1 MSEDKKNLN
10 DEIARL
16 ISKHGSL
23 DAAIDH
29 AKRKAKTWESLKNLM
44 VFKKAAGGKSPVSPL
59 TAQLRFPHFATGGL
73 VTHLPEGFGN
83 LKAGVDAAGWV
94 HDELQCDDI
103 ESFLKFFSQG
113 TTSGQWSATGR
124 MDKPK
129 KVEVHQI
136 LAVDR
141 MTNDIEK
148 VRKALLRMIKPRYV
162 LRPLEEVCVR
172 NQVLYLSGSGK
183 EWKRGRVIAVASNY
197 LRIMTEE
204 GKTQMFG
211 FATLC
216 NGVWVRKTAPFPEV
230 VHAKG

>member
-1 MSEDKKNLN
+1 MTEDKKNLN

-103 ESFLKFFSQG
+103 ETFLSYFSQG
-113 TTSGQWSATGR
+113 TTSGRWSATGR
-124 MDKPK
+124 RDKPK

-136 LAVDR
+136 LSVDR

-148 VRKALLRMIKPRYV
+148 VRKSLLRMIKPRYAI
-162 LRPLEEVCVR
+162 LRAEHVR
-172 NQVLYLSGSGK
+172 PGMRVSFISRRNSIMEGVVEYVSPFSLHLKVGK
-183 EWKRGRVIAVASNY
+183 R
-197 LRIMTEE
+197 
-204 GKTQMFG
+204 
-211 FATLC
+211 LC
-216 NGVWVRKTAPFPEV
+216 ILNSRWGNRQLWVRKTAPFPEV